1 MGTPVD
7 LTSSREDDDVEAQSS
22 REHCDPAKGG
32 HDILA
37 ASQHQTAVDDDAE
50 QFLVGPH
57 GNLPV
62 ICLLSNPRSSRAL
75 SPIML
80 LTPP

>member
-7 LTSSREDDDVEAQSS
+7 LTSSREDDGVEAQSS
-22 REHCDPAKGG
+22 RGRSDPAKCG

-37 ASQHQTAVDDDAE
+37 ASQHQTAADDDPE
-50 QFLVGPH
+50 QLLVGPH
-57 GNLPV
+57 GISSSPA
-62 ICLLSNPRSSRAL
+62 LLTNPRSSRAL